1 MTIAFWSEEDGCGI
15 TSAMAAIASICSDVW
30 NLRTILVQS
39 RNQRGDLCK
48 RLSHTAS
55 VPVMRI
61 DCNNK
66 KSVPAMRKSCINDME
81 PVSDIWDELFWL
93 LKQRRLTKTMLLHC
107 MVPVVTGRLYY
118 LPQGEY
124 QKQRDYQPSVKDG
137 VRRIIRCTEQLA
149 DLTMID
155 CGNGTDSLS
164 ADLLAYA
171 DAVVIGISQERQ
183 NLDAYFQ
190 NRHVFPGNVI
200 YLVNAYHPESIYNR
214 KNLNRI
220 YRLHDEELA
229 VIPHN
234 PIFRQVSEKGKIEC
248 FIRRHKDCSVFD
260 RQFYFM
266 QELIHTAALVLRAAG
281 FPIPKPGSGI
291 GNGKAGIC

>member
-1 MTIAFWSEEDGCGI
+1 MTIAFWSQEDGCGM
-15 TSAMAAIASICSDVW
+15 TSGMAAIASICSDVW

-48 RLSHTAS
+48 RLRYTPS
-55 VPVMRI
+55 VPMTRQ
-61 DCNNK
+61 DCPNH
-66 KSVPAMRKSCINDME
+66 IE
-81 PVSDIWDELFWL
+81 LVSDIWDELFWL
-93 LKQRRLTKTMLLHC
+93 LKQHRLTKAMLLHC
-107 MVPVVTGRLYY
+107 MVPVVPGRLYY

-124 QKQRDYQPSVKDG
+124 QKQRAYQPSVKNG
-137 VRRIIRCTEQLA
+137 VRQIIRCVEQLS

-155 CGNGTDSLS
+155 CGNGSDSLS
-164 ADLLAYA
+164 TDLMAQA

-190 NRHVFPGNVI
+190 NRQIFPGNVI
-200 YLVNAYHPESIYNR
+200 YLVNAYHSESIYNR

-220 YRLHDEELA
+220 YRLHEEELA
-229 VIPHN
+229 IIPHN
-234 PIFRQVSEKGKIEC
+234 PVFRQVSEKGKIEQ
-248 FIRRHKDCSVFD
+248 FICRHKDCKVFD

-266 QELIHTAALVLRAAG
+266 QELIHTAGMVLHAAG

-291 GNGKAGIC
+291 GNGKAQLC

>member
-1 MTIAFWSEEDGCGI
+1 MTIAFWSEEDGCGM

-39 RNQRGDLCK
+39 RNQSGDLCK
-48 RLSHTAS
+48 RLGNPAS
-55 VPVMRI
+55 VPMMQKECL
-61 DCNNK
+61 DHG
-66 KSVPAMRKSCINDME
+66 E
-81 PVSDIWDELFWL
+81 PVTDIWDELFWL
-93 LKQRRLTKTMLLHC
+93 LKKHRLTRTMLLHC
-107 MVPVVTGRLYY
+107 MVPVVKGRLYY

-124 QKQRDYQPSVKDG
+124 QKQPTYQPSVKDG
-137 VRRIIRCTEQLA
+137 VRQVIRCTEQLS

-164 ADLLAYA
+164 AYLLAQA

-190 NRHVFPGNVI
+190 NRHVFSGNVI

-214 KNLNRI
+214 NNLIRI
-220 YRLHDEELA
+220 YRLPNEELA
-229 VIPHN
+229 VIPYN
-234 PIFRQVSEKGKIEC
+234 PVFRQVSEKGKIER
-248 FIRRHKDCSVFD
+248 FICRHMHDKVFD

-266 QELIHTAALVLRAAG
+266 QELMHTAGMVLRAAAY
-281 FPIPKPGSGI
+281 PMPEPCPGI
-291 GNGKAGIC
+291 GNGKAGLC